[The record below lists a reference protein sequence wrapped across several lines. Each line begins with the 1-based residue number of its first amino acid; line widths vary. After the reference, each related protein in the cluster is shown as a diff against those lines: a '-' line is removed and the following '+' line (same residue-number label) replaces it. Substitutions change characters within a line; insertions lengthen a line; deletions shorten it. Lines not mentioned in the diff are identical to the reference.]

1 MDRNTFT
8 GLFLILIILVGSTY
22 LMQPSDEDIKRERA
36 RQSQDSL
43 ARINQPA
50 GAETIDT
57 IPVAAAPAIDSGK
70 VMAGPFGA
78 AYSGSNTPV
87 ILENEKLRVEI
98 NPKGGR
104 ISSVELKDFK
114 TYSGDSLIM
123 FSGAGNR
130 FGLEFEAE
138 GRNISTNDL
147 YFTSSGDHLTVKET
161 DSASLTMRLTY
172 AEGKY
177 IDYVYSLKGDSY
189 NVGLTIATKGLQ
201 DVIAPSKQHITLN
214 WETILR
220 QKEKDLASEQRYST
234 AYFSQEQA
242 GVDHLDLSK
251 SEKKELN
258 EGKIQWFSFKQHFF
272 SNVLIAK
279 NSFDK
284 GELSVNTSPDPAIV
298 KTFAAKMQIPF
309 TRQDVNSFP
318 MEFYF
323 GPNQLSI
330 LEKQGYDIDKQIDL
344 GYWPLKYINRWVVL
358 PVFSFLEGFG
368 WGYGLIILVLT
379 VLLKMVLLP
388 LTYKSYLSM
397 AKMRV
402 LKPEMDEIKEKVGD
416 DNATLLQQEYLKLYK
431 KAGVNPLGGCLPML
445 LQLPIIMAFFF
456 FFPNLFEL
464 RQRSFL
470 WMEDL
475 STYDAFF
482 QLGFQLPFLGNHI
495 SLMCILMTI
504 STLIYTYFNNQVS
517 GATGQMKYIGYITPV
532 IFFGVLNSY
541 PSGLNY
547 YYFLANMM
555 TFAQQYIIRMFVN
568 DEKIHAQIQENKK
581 KPVKEKKK
589 SGFQQRMEDY
599 MRQQQQQQAA
609 KTKSGGTTGK
619 TTGGKKK

>member
-36 RQSQDSL
+36 KQSQDSL
-43 ARINQPA
+43 ARTSGPA
-50 GAETIDT
+50 EVEIIDT
-57 IPVAAAPAIDSGK
+57 IPVAGVPVIDSTK
-70 VMAGPFGA
+70 IMTGPFGA
-78 AYSGSNTPV
+78 ANTGSNTPV
-87 ILENEKLRVEI
+87 VLENEKLKVEI
-98 NPKGGR
+98 SPKGGR
-104 ISSVELKDFK
+104 ISSVQLKDFK
-114 TYSGDSLIM
+114 TYAGDPLIM
-123 FSGAGNR
+123 FSGIGNR
-130 FGLEFEAE
+130 FGLEFETE
-138 GRNISTNDL
+138 GKNVNTNDL
-147 YFTSSGDHLTVKET
+147 YFEPSGSNLSVTRT
-161 DSASLTMRLTY
+161 DSATLTMRLNY

-177 IDYVYSLKGDSY
+177 IDYIYSIKGDSY
-189 NVGLTIATKGLQ
+189 NVGLNITTKGMQ
-201 DVIAPSKQHITLN
+201 DIIAPVRQHIILN

-234 AYFSQEQA
+234 AYYSQAQL
-242 GVDHLDLSK
+242 GVDHLSLSK
-251 SEKKELN
+251 SEKKELD
-258 EGKIQWFSFKQHFF
+258 EAKVQWLSFKQHFF

-279 NSFDK
+279 NGFDK
-284 GELSVNTSPDPAIV
+284 GEVSVNTSPDPDIV

-323 GPNQLSI
+323 GPNKLSI

-344 GYWPLKYINRWVVL
+344 GYWPLKYINRWIVL

-379 VLLKMVLLP
+379 ILLKMVLLP

-402 LKPEMDEIKEKVGD
+402 LKPEMEEIKEKVGD

-470 WMEDL
+470 
-475 STYDAFF
+475 
-482 QLGFQLPFLGNHI
+482 
-495 SLMCILMTI
+495 
-504 STLIYTYFNNQVS
+504 
-517 GATGQMKYIGYITPV
+517 
-532 IFFGVLNSY
+532 
-541 PSGLNY
+541 
-547 YYFLANMM
+547 
-555 TFAQQYIIRMFVN
+555 
-568 DEKIHAQIQENKK
+568 
-581 KPVKEKKK
+581 
-589 SGFQQRMEDY
+589 
-599 MRQQQQQQAA
+599 
-609 KTKSGGTTGK
+609 
-619 TTGGKKK
+619 

>member
-1 MDRNTFT
+1 MDKNTFT

-22 LMQPSDEDIKRERA
+22 LMQPSDEDIKREKA
-36 RQSQDSL
+36 KQTQDSL
-43 ARINQPA
+43 ARIKKPVEA
-50 GAETIDT
+50 LATPDT
-57 IPVAAAPAIDSGK
+57 SKTAVIPAIDSTLIK
-70 VMAGPFGA
+70 SGPFGSA
-78 AYSGSNTPV
+78 QSGSSEPV
-87 ILENEKLRVEI
+87 VIENESIKVKISRR
-98 NPKGGR
+98 GGR
-104 ISSVELKDFK
+104 IASVELKDFQ
-114 TYSGDSLIM
+114 TYSNEPLVM
-123 FSGAGNR
+123 FEGEGNK
-130 FGLEFEAE
+130 FGLIFGAA
-138 GRNISTNDL
+138 GKNINTSEL
-147 YFTSSGDHLTVKET
+147 YFTPSVNSITISKNDSSSV
-161 DSASLTMRLTY
+161 TMRLTHS
-172 AEGKY
+172 EGKY
-177 IDYVYSLKGDSY
+177 IDYIYTLKGQGY
-189 NVGLTIATKGLQ
+189 NVGLTIATQGMQ
-201 DVIAPSKQHITLN
+201 DVIAPTQKSITLN
-214 WETILR
+214 WETVLK
-220 QKEKDLASEQRYST
+220 QKEKDLPGEQRYSS
-234 AYFSQEQA
+234 AYFKQGDES
-242 GVDHLDLSK
+242 VNHLSLTE
-251 SEKKELN
+251 SENKELN
-258 EGKIQWFSFKQHFF
+258 EGKIKWFSFKQHFF

-284 GELSVNTSPDPAIV
+284 GELAVTTSPDAGVV
-298 KTFAAKMQIPF
+298 KSFAANMQIPVV
-309 TRQDVNSFP
+309 RQNQTAFP

-323 GPNQLSI
+323 GPNQLNI
-330 LEKQGYDIDKQIDL
+330 LEKQGFDIEKQIDL

-358 PVFSFLEGFG
+358 PVFNFLERFG

-402 LKPEMDEIKEKVGD
+402 LKPEMDEIKGKVGE
-416 DNATLLQQEYLKLYK
+416 DNPTLLQQEYLKLYK

-464 RQRSFL
+464 RGRSFL
-470 WMEDL
+470 WMDDL

-482 QLGFQLPFLGNHI
+482 QFGFSLPFLGNHI

-517 GATGQMKYIGYITPV
+517 GATGQMKYIGYITPI

-568 DEKIHAQIQENKK
+568 DDKIHAQIQENKK
-581 KPVKEKKK
+581 KPESAKKK

-599 MRQQQQQQAA
+599 MRQQQQTQTQ
-609 KTKSGGTTGK
+609 KGSGK
-619 TTGGKKK
+619 AKKK

>member
-8 GLFLILIILVGSTY
+8 GLFLILIILVGTTF
-22 LMQPSDEDIKRERA
+22 LMQPSEEDIKREKA
-36 RQSQDSL
+36 KQSQDSI
-43 ARINQPA
+43 ARVNKDKNPVIVK
-50 GAETIDT
+50 DT
-57 IPVAAAPAIDSGK
+57 AKTAVLPLVDSTLIK
-70 VMAGPFGA
+70 SGPFGA
-78 AYSGSNTPV
+78 AQSGSDEPIV
-87 ILENEKLRVEI
+87 LENESIKVKI
-98 NPKGGR
+98 SPKGGR
-104 ISSVELKDFK
+104 IASVELKDFK
-114 TYSGDSLIM
+114 TYTQLPLIM
-123 FSGAGNR
+123 FEGEGNK
-130 FGLEFEAE
+130 FGLVFGSA
-138 GRNISTNDL
+138 GKNINTNDL
-147 YFTSSGDHLTVKET
+147 YFQPLGGSVNISKN
-161 DSASLTMRLTY
+161 DSASVSMRLNY

-177 IDYVYSLKGDSY
+177 VDYVYSLKGTGY
-189 NVGLTIATKGLQ
+189 NVGLTIATKGMQ
-201 DVIAPSKQHITLN
+201 DVVAPTQKHITLN
-214 WETILR
+214 WETILK
-220 QKEKDLASEQRYST
+220 QKEKDLVSEQRYSS
-234 AYFSQEQA
+234 AYFKMGDES
-242 GVDHLDLSK
+242 VDYLSL
-251 SEKKELN
+251 SESETKELN
-258 EGKIQWFSFKQHFF
+258 EGKIKWFSFKQHYF

-284 GELSVNTSPDPAIV
+284 GELIVNTSPDSSTV
-298 KTFAAKMQIPF
+298 KSFAANMQIPF
-309 TRQDVNSFP
+309 ERQELTSYP
-318 MEFYF
+318 MTFYF
-323 GPNQLSI
+323 GPNQLNI
-330 LEKQGYDIDKQIDL
+330 LEKQGFDIEKQIDL

-358 PVFSFLEGFG
+358 PVFNFLERFG

-397 AKMRV
+397 AKMRI
-402 LKPEMDEIKEKVGD
+402 LKPEMDEIKGKVGD
-416 DNATLLQQEYLKLYK
+416 DNPTLLQQEYLKLYK

-482 QLGFQLPFLGNHI
+482 QLGFTVPFLGNHI

-517 GATGQMKYIGYITPV
+517 GATGQMKYIGYITPI

-568 DEKIHAQIQENKK
+568 DDKIHAQIQENKK
-581 KPVKEKKK
+581 KPQSEKKK

-599 MRQQQQQQAA
+599 MRQQQQA
-609 KTKSGGTTGK
+609 KSQPASS
-619 TTGGKKK
+619 GKKKLK